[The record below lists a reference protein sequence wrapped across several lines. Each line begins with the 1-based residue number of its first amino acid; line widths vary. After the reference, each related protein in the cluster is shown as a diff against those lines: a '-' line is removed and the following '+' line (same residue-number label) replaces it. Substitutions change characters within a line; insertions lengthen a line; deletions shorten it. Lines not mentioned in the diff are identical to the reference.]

1 MHLDSATPAY
11 WVGERIPI
19 VLPTRHSPSKAR
31 STNTHRISLDGGS
44 SDKCLSP
51 NFSMRFF
58 SHSDDRTCQPC
69 HNSRKERHGSKQP
82 TADPRGGSC
91 KGLVG
96 DSSTEGYSNYRPSGP
111 SPLDPILNLE
121 SLGLVSLALFL
132 GPIGVRVSCELTAL
146 SMRLRFCILVLDA
159 HPMPNAQEPTGTAE
173 CIRVQWRWRC

>member
-1 MHLDSATPAY
+1 MFSQLGTPLPKPEA
-11 WVGERIPI
+11 RIPI
-19 VLPTRHSPSKAR
+19 GFPSMGGHLTSAFLPTSVCPFSP
-31 STNTHRISLDGGS
+31 I
-44 SDKCLSP
+44 
-51 NFSMRFF
+51 
-58 SHSDDRTCQPC
+58 RTTGPVKPC

-173 CIRVQWRWRC
+173 CVRMQWRWRC